1 MWGRAA
7 GRKRAVS
14 RSSTLAVARA
24 SGRPRAVNEQVT
36 DAATR
41 SGWKH
46 ARGGLAAAVAGGLF
60 IAQAG
65 GSDRELFLS
74 FGFIL
79 GAIGLLHITISGVT
93 LGIAHSRG

>member
-1 MWGRAA
+1 M
-7 GRKRAVS
+7 
-14 RSSTLAVARA
+14 
-24 SGRPRAVNEQVT
+24 NEQVT

-60 IAQAG
+60 VAQAA

-74 FGFIL
+74 LGFIL
-79 GAIGLLHITISGVT
+79 GAIGLLHIIIGGVT
-93 LGIAHSRG
+93 LGIANSRG